1 MLALRVSLAAL
12 LLYPAAT
19 AAIFH
24 RQSNAKRASAI
35 SLRKRLH
42 VNPLITEPDTIDIEW
57 GGAFSTSG
65 NFTVPAVIHFTPEG
79 THVWWGRTE
88 FSASF
93 DSLAYQTPVTH
104 FGDRAAFAAT
114 CLVHDGAKLDIAV
127 APQVSVLLRG
137 DDGVR
142 IGGTGIA
149 RYDTGHHSAGVTFTW
164 TGASAS
170 SATNPA
176 GTFDIGAGYG
186 YGFGRIT
193 PHVNWLWE
201 KSTGVERQV
210 SLFEGVE
217 YQLSGAFAVDFSLQ
231 HISLWGG
238 ARDTQLVA
246 GITVSTG
253 RLHRR

>member
-1 MLALRVSLAAL
+1 L
-12 LLYPAAT
+12 
-19 AAIFH
+19 
-24 RQSNAKRASAI
+24 
-35 SLRKRLH
+35 
-42 VNPLITEPDTIDIEW
+42 
-57 GGAFSTSG
+57 
-65 NFTVPAVIHFTPEG
+65 
-79 THVWWGRTE
+79 
-88 FSASF
+88 
-93 DSLAYQTPVTH
+93 
-104 FGDRAAFAAT
+104 
-114 CLVHDGAKLDIAV
+114 
-127 APQVSVLLRG
+127 
-137 DDGVR
+137 R

-164 TGASAS
+164 TGGTAS
-170 SATNPA
+170 SNTNPA

-193 PHVNWLWE
+193 PHVNRLWG
-201 KSTGVERQV
+201 KATGVERQV

-217 YQLSGAFAVDFSLQ
+217 YQDSGPCAVDFSIQIQ